1 MANRSPQSQQG
12 STPVPDPTLL
22 TTQALEKSISSLK
35 ELTEAWIKNLKETL
49 DRLQREQ
56 DSHLEVVVAETK
68 HLRELIGAE
77 VGKLTCVTNEKF
89 ARVDMQFAEMDKRNE
104 RQFVALAEAAALALQ
119 AQKDL
124 FNSHNQATA
133 MAVSKSE
140 AGMADRISQLQA
152 LFDSD
157 SKAKS
162 EKIDDIRTRLNTGES
177 RSKGASDLWGYII
190 GGVGLLVAI
199 ISIVIL
205 ILNNTRNIDMNRRAI
220 STTPTIVEKSDG
232 TLVPLR

>member
-1 MANRSPQSQQG
+1 MANRSPQSQ
-12 STPVPDPTLL
+12 SSSVPVPDPTLL
-22 TTQALEKSISSLK
+22 TTQALEKSIAALK
-35 ELTEAWIKNLKETL
+35 ELMEVRIKSLEETL
-49 DRLQREQ
+49 GRLQREQ

-89 ARVDMQFAEMDKRNE
+89 ARIDMQLVERDKRNDA
-104 RQFVALAEAAALALQ
+104 QFIALAEAAALALQ

-124 FNSHNQATA
+124 FNSHNEATA
-133 MAVSKSE
+133 MAVGKSE
-140 AGMADRISQLQA
+140 KGMADSIQQLQA

-157 SKAKS
+157 SRAKS

-177 RSKGASDLWGYII
+177 RSKGAGDLWGYII
-190 GGVGLLVAI
+190 GGVGFVATI
-199 ISIVIL
+199 ITIVIL
-205 ILNNTRNIDMNRRAI
+205 ILNNTRNIERNRMAI
-220 STTPTIVEKSDG
+220 PTIVEKTDG